1 MVSGVPFLF
10 LILNVW
16 NGQVSM
22 KDGKILNFH
31 KFSLAWSNIWCYN
44 LKQQY
49 IKVSVEAKAGWE
61 PSWLLLLFRFICSYI
76 FAEKGACSAPGNT
89 APEDS
94 NSRLSYVS

>member
-16 NGQVSM
+16 SGQVSM

-61 PSWLLLLFRFICSYI
+61 PSWLFVTFQFLYIINELAEFITSKMMYQV
-76 FAEKGACSAPGNT
+76 E
-89 APEDS
+89 
-94 NSRLSYVS
+94 

>member
-16 NGQVSM
+16 SGQVSM

-44 LKQQY
+44 LKHQY

-61 PSWLLLLFRFICSYI
+61 PSWLFVTFQFLYIINELAEFITSKMMYQV
-76 FAEKGACSAPGNT
+76 E
-89 APEDS
+89 
-94 NSRLSYVS
+94 

>member
-16 NGQVSM
+16 SGQVSM

-61 PSWLLLLFRFICSYI
+61 PSWLFVTFQFLYIRNELAEFIASKMMYQV
-76 FAEKGACSAPGNT
+76 E
-89 APEDS
+89 
-94 NSRLSYVS
+94 

>member
-61 PSWLLLLFRFICSYI
+61 PSWLFVTFQFLYIINKLAEFITSKMMYQV
-76 FAEKGACSAPGNT
+76 E
-89 APEDS
+89 
-94 NSRLSYVS
+94 

>member
-61 PSWLLLLFRFICSYI
+61 PSWLFVTFQFLYIRNELAEFITSKMMYQV
-76 FAEKGACSAPGNT
+76 E
-89 APEDS
+89 
-94 NSRLSYVS
+94 

>member
-44 LKQQY
+44 LKHQY

-61 PSWLLLLFRFICSYI
+61 PSWLFVTFSIHLQLHICG
-76 FAEKGACSAPGNT
+76 KGSVQCSGEYCT
-89 APEDS
+89 G
-94 NSRLSYVS
+94 RQ

>member
-16 NGQVSM
+16 SGQVSM

-61 PSWLLLLFRFICSYI
+61 PSWLFVTFQFLYIINELAEFRTSKMMYQV
-76 FAEKGACSAPGNT
+76 E
-89 APEDS
+89 
-94 NSRLSYVS
+94 

>member
-16 NGQVSM
+16 SGQVSM

-61 PSWLLLLFRFICSYI
+61 PSWLFVTFQFLYI
-76 FAEKGACSAPGNT
+76 KILRNLSGMNGNR
-89 APEDS
+89 S
-94 NSRLSYVS
+94 LSCVP

>member
-16 NGQVSM
+16 SGQVSM

-61 PSWLLLLFRFICSYI
+61 PSWLFVTFQFLYI
-76 FAEKGACSAPGNT
+76 INELAEFNT
-89 APEDS
+89 SKMMYQVE
-94 NSRLSYVS
+94 

>member
-16 NGQVSM
+16 SGQVSM

-49 IKVSVEAKAGWE
+49 NKISYTVVTFASNLIKCR
-61 PSWLLLLFRFICSYI
+61 LLLL
-76 FAEKGACSAPGNT
+76 
-89 APEDS
+89 
-94 NSRLSYVS
+94 

>member
-16 NGQVSM
+16 SGQVSM

-49 IKVSVEAKAGWE
+49 MKVSVEAKAGWE
-61 PSWLLLLFRFICSYI
+61 PSWLFVTFQFLYI
-76 FAEKGACSAPGNT
+76 INELAESGENDIPGGMNGNG
-89 APEDS
+89 S
-94 NSRLSYVS
+94 

>member
-61 PSWLLLLFRFICSYI
+61 PSWLFVTFQFLYIINELAEFITSKMMYQV
-76 FAEKGACSAPGNT
+76 E
-89 APEDS
+89 
-94 NSRLSYVS
+94 